1 MFQGIS
7 LKRRGRERETER
19 EKEIIDLGE
28 AKLVQKPHNF
38 MFTRCLYTLSFT

>member
-7 LKRRGRERETER
+7 LKKRGREREKER
-19 EKEIIDLGE
+19 ERIDLRE

-38 MFTRCLYTLSFT
+38 IFKRCLYTLSFA